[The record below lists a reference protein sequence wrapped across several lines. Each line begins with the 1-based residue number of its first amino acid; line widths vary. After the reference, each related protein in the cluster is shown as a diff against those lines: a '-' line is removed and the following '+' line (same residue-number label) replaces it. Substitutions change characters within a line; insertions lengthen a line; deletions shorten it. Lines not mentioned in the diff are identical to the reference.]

1 MLPAPARQVS
11 ALVRNQFRCCSTP
24 RHSTGEVARMPVFA
38 DDAAVASADNATVSD
53 IREEGANA
61 TSTSRCNGDL
71 DVPSSRATG
80 QGNVGLRQLC
90 RHARDI
96 CPCELLR
103 SCSARIRCMTEN
115 NGKTSG
121 AIGVGSR
128 VSVTAPGIETE
139 GSAVCTGV
147 VIEDY
152 ADMVIDSGSV
162 GRDWAP
168 VHRWAIAL
176 DDGRL
181 IFANDENLAAAD

>member
-1 MLPAPARQVS
+1 
-11 ALVRNQFRCCSTP
+11 
-24 RHSTGEVARMPVFA
+24 
-38 DDAAVASADNATVSD
+38 
-53 IREEGANA
+53 
-61 TSTSRCNGDL
+61 
-71 DVPSSRATG
+71 
-80 QGNVGLRQLC
+80 
-90 RHARDI
+90 
-96 CPCELLR
+96 
-103 SCSARIRCMTEN
+103 MTEN

-168 VHRWAIAL
+168 

>member
-1 MLPAPARQVS
+1 
-11 ALVRNQFRCCSTP
+11 
-24 RHSTGEVARMPVFA
+24 
-38 DDAAVASADNATVSD
+38 
-53 IREEGANA
+53 
-61 TSTSRCNGDL
+61 
-71 DVPSSRATG
+71 
-80 QGNVGLRQLC
+80 
-90 RHARDI
+90 
-96 CPCELLR
+96 
-103 SCSARIRCMTEN
+103 MTEN

-121 AIGVGSR
+121 AISVGSS